1 MGRKGLLEG
10 TRQTLETAAM
20 DSSQLRM
27 EESRWRDLIGTGV
40 PHEIPSADDDQVSI
54 LQAGWLKEEDS
65 GTSEERKGL
74 LEGTRQMM
82 VTPAMDSSQLGVEE
96 SRWRDWVLTGS
107 GMSQM
112 TVGDT

>member
-65 GTSEERKGL
+65 GTSEGRKGL
-74 LEGTRQMM
+74 LEGTRQTM